1 MFAHGRDSVK
11 GCKRTALDYDIKV
24 WIIYYS
30 ADFGPEAEYI
40 RHV

>member
-11 GCKRTALDYDIKV
+11 GCKRTGFDYDTKV

-30 ADFGPEAEYI
+30 ADCALQAEYI
-40 RHV
+40 